1 MKNMSKKI
9 KLSNKVVEVT
19 TISGLAAIVGKS
31 RPTIL
36 RWEKDE
42 IFPPAPITL
51 GNYRYYP
58 ISYCK
63 NVTKIVSNF
72 PPNKSPSADLIVQLN
87 KLYKEEIEKYA

>member
-42 IFPPAPITL
+42 IFPSAPITL
-51 GNYRYYP
+51 GSYRYYP
-58 ISYCK
+58 VSYCK
-63 NVTKIVSNF
+63 NVAKIVSNF